1 MIKLIKKKN
10 YKDNQNQENMK
21 LNFKTINDTY
31 NKLSSDINKLNEEKN
46 FLYEILRKK
55 EEENKIIINSKDE
68 EINNLKNEINN
79 LYKYK
84 EQTEKNNNEITS
96 LKK

>member
-31 NKLSSDINKLNEEKN
+31 KKLSSDINRLNEEKN

-55 EEENKIIINSKDE
+55 EEES
-68 EINNLKNEINN
+68 
-79 LYKYK
+79 
-84 EQTEKNNNEITS
+84 
-96 LKK
+96 

>member
-55 EEENKIIINSKDE
+55 EEES
-68 EINNLKNEINN
+68 
-79 LYKYK
+79 
-84 EQTEKNNNEITS
+84 
-96 LKK
+96 

>member
-21 LNFKTINDTY
+21 LNFKTINDNY
-31 NKLSSDINKLNEEKN
+31 KKLSSDINRLNEEKN

-55 EEENKIIINSKDE
+55 EEES
-68 EINNLKNEINN
+68 
-79 LYKYK
+79 
-84 EQTEKNNNEITS
+84 
-96 LKK
+96 